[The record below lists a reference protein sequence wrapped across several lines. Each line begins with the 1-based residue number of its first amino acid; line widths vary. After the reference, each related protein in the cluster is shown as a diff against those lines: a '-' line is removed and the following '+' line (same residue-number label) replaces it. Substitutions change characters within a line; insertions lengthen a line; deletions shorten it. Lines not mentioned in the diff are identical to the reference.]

1 MKISL
6 FFCLFFFLISLS
18 GEAAGA
24 AAGSWKFEED
34 DGGSHLVQT
43 VELGSQAA
51 EEDITQLEMRKSVTA
66 AAPPTLRAL
75 SPNSGMMEAA
85 AVIVRIEN
93 DEVMDIA
100 MSGLRA
106 REWVARNIV
115 PYTRT
120 IHITAITVGNEII
133 EHAVEEDEEKA
144 KLSMFLLPA
153 MRNVVKALV
162 YWELDKE
169 IKVSTR
175 TSMLL
180 LCSNCSPPSSGSFNP
195 THKHLVLELLDFL
208 SESQAPF
215 VINVDAFHLY
225 TQASSSSSSSAQQQP
240 PVQYF
245 VFEPNSGLNDTVSR
259 LHYSNF
265 LEAVLDCVFLA
276 MAAVVN
282 QTHEKTMN
290 IPITV
295 ALNSWPSSHELA
307 TTFNANLFNHLQLEC
322 QHQGTPLKPDVEI
335 HIYINDDDGLGVAGI
350 LSLPTTNDLLSS
362 SFSSSST
369 PSDHPRQQ
377 QSPHLRRLLQQEE
390 WCVAKSGQAQSALQT
405 ALDWACGSSEGQVDC
420 SAIQSTGVCYLP
432 NDLEDHCSWAFNQ
445 YFQAHSTGS
454 DSCNFGGTATITT
467 TNPSTSTCTY
477 IGTTGSGNTSTG
489 FNSTSGNGNSS
500 SSSIS
505 NFMQP
510 QPPFWIAVVMAITY
524 LLSGQ
529 AF

>member
-1 MKISL
+1 LGLQALGTLIL
-6 FFCLFFFLISLS
+6 FFLTLGCLSPLGA
-18 GEAAGA
+18 GEVAGA
-24 AAGSWKFEED
+24 AGGSWKFEED

-51 EEDITQLEMRKSVTA
+51 EEDITQLGMRNSVTA

-133 EHAVEEDEEKA
+133 EHAMEEDEEKA

-169 IKVSTR
+169 IQVSTR

-180 LCSNCSPPSSGSFNP
+180 LYSNCSPPSSGSFNP
-195 THKHLVLELLDFL
+195 THKHLVQELLDFL
-208 SESQAPF
+208 SKSQAPF

-225 TQASSSSSSSAQQQP
+225 IEASSSSSSSAQQQP

-245 VFEPNSGLNDTVSR
+245 VFEPNSGVYDTVSR

-295 ALNSWPSSHELA
+295 ALNSWPLSHELA

-322 QHQGTPLKPDVEI
+322 QHQGTPLKPDVGI

-350 LSLPTTNDLLSS
+350 SSLPTTNDLLSS
-362 SFSSSST
+362 SFSSSSST
-369 PSDHPRQQ
+369 PSDHLRQQ

-405 ALDWACGSSEGQVDC
+405 ALDWACGSSQGQGQVDC

-432 NDLEDHCSWAFNQ
+432 NDLQDHCSWAFNQ

-454 DSCNFGGTATITT
+454 DACDFGGTATTT
-467 TNPSTSTCTY
+467 TSNPSKA
-477 IGTTGSGNTSTG
+477 
-489 FNSTSGNGNSS
+489 SS
-500 SSSIS
+500 SSSSSSYSLMILHAFS
-505 NFMQP
+505 S
-510 QPPFWIAVVMAITY
+510 
-524 LLSGQ
+524 LLC
-529 AF
+529 

>member
-1 MKISL
+1 MQASGTLIL
-6 FFCLFFFLISLS
+6 FFLTLGCLSPLGA
-18 GEAAGA
+18 GEVAGA
-24 AAGSWKFEED
+24 AGGNWKFEED

-120 IHITAITVGNEII
+120 IHIAAITVGNEII

-195 THKHLVLELLDFL
+195 THMHLVQELLDFL
-208 SESQAPF
+208 SKSQAPF

-225 TQASSSSSSSAQQQP
+225 IQASSSSAQQQP

-307 TTFNANLFNHLQLEC
+307 TTFNANLFNHLQFEC
-322 QHQGTPLKPDVEI
+322 QHQGTPLKPDAEI

-350 LSLPTTNDLLSS
+350 SSLPTTNDLLSS
-362 SFSSSST
+362 SSSSSSST

-390 WCVAKSGQAQSALQT
+390 WCVAKSGQAQTALQA
-405 ALDWACGSSEGQVDC
+405 ALDWACGTGQGQGQVDC

-432 NDLEDHCSWAFNQ
+432 NDLQDHCSWAFNQ
-445 YFQAHSTGS
+445 YFQAHSTGT
-454 DSCNFGGTATITT
+454 DSCDFGGTATFTT
-467 TNPSTSTCTY
+467 SNPSKA
-477 IGTTGSGNTSTG
+477 
-489 FNSTSGNGNSS
+489 SS
-500 SSSIS
+500 SSSSSSYSLMILHAFS
-505 NFMQP
+505 S
-510 QPPFWIAVVMAITY
+510 
-524 LLSGQ
+524 LLC
-529 AF
+529 

>member
-1 MKISL
+1 MQALGTLIL
-6 FFCLFFFLISLS
+6 FLLTLGCLSPLGA
-18 GEAAGA
+18 GEVAGA
-24 AAGSWKFEED
+24 AGGSWKFEED
-34 DGGSHLVQT
+34 DGSSHLVQT

-75 SPNSGMMEAA
+75 TPNSGMMEAA

-120 IHITAITVGNEII
+120 IHIAAITVGNEII

-195 THKHLVLELLDFL
+195 THMHLVQELLDFL
-208 SESQAPF
+208 SKSQAPF

-225 TQASSSSSSSAQQQP
+225 IQASSSSAQQQP

-282 QTHEKTMN
+282 QTHEKMMN

-307 TTFNANLFNHLQLEC
+307 TTFNANLFNHLQFEC
-322 QHQGTPLKPDVEI
+322 QHQGTPLKPDAEI

-350 LSLPTTNDLLSS
+350 SSLPTTNDLLSS
-362 SFSSSST
+362 SSSSSSST

-390 WCVAKSGQAQSALQT
+390 WCVAKSGQAQTALQA
-405 ALDWACGSSEGQVDC
+405 ALDWACGTGQGQGQVDC

-432 NDLEDHCSWAFNQ
+432 NDLQDHCSWAFNQ
-445 YFQAHSTGS
+445 YFQAHSTGT
-454 DSCNFGGTATITT
+454 DSCDFGGTATFTT
-467 TNPSTSTCTY
+467 SNPSKA
-477 IGTTGSGNTSTG
+477 
-489 FNSTSGNGNSS
+489 SS
-500 SSSIS
+500 SSSSSSSYSLMILHAFS
-505 NFMQP
+505 S
-510 QPPFWIAVVMAITY
+510 
-524 LLSGQ
+524 LLC
-529 AF
+529 

>member
-1 MKISL
+1 M
-6 FFCLFFFLISLS
+6 
-18 GEAAGA
+18 
-24 AAGSWKFEED
+24 
-34 DGGSHLVQT
+34 QT
-43 VELGSQAA
+43 VELGSQAV
-51 EEDITQLEMRKSVTA
+51 EEDITQLEMRKSVTAAAAA

-133 EHAVEEDEEKA
+133 EHAVEEDEEKT

-175 TSMLL
+175 VSMLL
-180 LCSNCSPPSSGSFNP
+180 LSSNCSPPSSGSFNP
-195 THKHLVLELLDFL
+195 THKHLVQELLDFL
-208 SESQAPF
+208 SKSQAPF
-215 VINVDAFHLY
+215 VINVDALHLY
-225 TQASSSSSSSAQQQP
+225 IQASSSSSSSSSAQQQP

-335 HIYINDDDGLGVAGI
+335 HIYINDDDGFGVAGI
-350 LSLPTTNDLLSS
+350 SSLPTTNDLLSS
-362 SFSSSST
+362 SSSSST
-369 PSDHPRQQ
+369 PSDHPREQ

-390 WCVAKSGQAQSALQT
+390 WCVAKSGQAQAALQT
-405 ALDWACGSSEGQVDC
+405 ALDWACGSLQGQGQVDC
-420 SAIQSTGVCYLP
+420 SPIQLNGACYQP
-432 NDLEDHCSWAFNQ
+432 SDLQDHCSWAFNQ

-454 DSCNFGGTATITT
+454 DPCDFGGTATITT
-467 TNPSTSTCTY
+467 TNPSKA
-477 IGTTGSGNTSTG
+477 
-489 FNSTSGNGNSS
+489 SS
-500 SSSIS
+500 SSSSSYSLMILHAFS
-505 NFMQP
+505 S
-510 QPPFWIAVVMAITY
+510 
-524 LLSGQ
+524 LLC
-529 AF
+529 

>member
-1 MKISL
+1 LQASGTLIL
-6 FFCLFFFLISLS
+6 FFLTLGCLSPLGA
-18 GEAAGA
+18 GEVAGA
-24 AAGSWKFEED
+24 AGGNWKFEED

-120 IHITAITVGNEII
+120 IHIAAITVGNEII

-195 THKHLVLELLDFL
+195 THMHLVQELLDFL
-208 SESQAPF
+208 SKSQAPF

-225 TQASSSSSSSAQQQP
+225 IQASSSSAQQQP

-307 TTFNANLFNHLQLEC
+307 TTFNANLFNHLQFEC
-322 QHQGTPLKPDVEI
+322 QHQGTPLKPDAEI

-350 LSLPTTNDLLSS
+350 SSLPTTNDLLSS
-362 SFSSSST
+362 SSSSSSST

-390 WCVAKSGQAQSALQT
+390 WCVAKSGQAQTALQA
-405 ALDWACGSSEGQVDC
+405 ALDWACGTGQGQGQVDC

-432 NDLEDHCSWAFNQ
+432 NDLQDHCSWAFNQ
-445 YFQAHSTGS
+445 YFQAHSTGT
-454 DSCNFGGTATITT
+454 DSCDFGGTATFTT
-467 TNPSTSTCTY
+467 SNPSKA
-477 IGTTGSGNTSTG
+477 
-489 FNSTSGNGNSS
+489 SS
-500 SSSIS
+500 SSSSSSYSLMILHAFS
-505 NFMQP
+505 S
-510 QPPFWIAVVMAITY
+510 
-524 LLSGQ
+524 LLC
-529 AF
+529 

>member
-1 MKISL
+1 L
-6 FFCLFFFLISLS
+6 FFLTLGCLSPLGA
-18 GEAAGA
+18 GEVAGA
-24 AAGSWKFEED
+24 AGGSLKFEEG

-66 AAPPTLRAL
+66 AAAAPPTLRAL
-75 SPNSGMMEAA
+75 SPNSGMMETA

-100 MSGLRA
+100 VSGLRA

-120 IHITAITVGNEII
+120 IHIAAITVGNEII

-195 THKHLVLELLDFL
+195 THKHLVQELLDFL
-208 SESQAPF
+208 SKSQAPF

-225 TQASSSSSSSAQQQP
+225 VQASSSSSSAQQQP

-245 VFEPNSGLNDTVSR
+245 LFEPNSGLNDTVLR

-307 TTFNANLFNHLQLEC
+307 TTFSANLFNHLQLEY

-362 SFSSSST
+362 SSSST

-390 WCVAKSGQAQSALQT
+390 WCVAKSGQAQSALQS
-405 ALDWACGSSEGQVDC
+405 ALDWACGSLQTQGQVDC

-432 NDLEDHCSWAFNQ
+432 NDLTDHCSWAFNQ
-445 YFQAHSTGS
+445 YFQAHSTGT
-454 DSCNFGGTATITT
+454 DACDFGGTATLTT
-467 TNPSTSTCTY
+467 SNPSKA
-477 IGTTGSGNTSTG
+477 
-489 FNSTSGNGNSS
+489 SS
-500 SSSIS
+500 SSSSYSLMILHAFS
-505 NFMQP
+505 SLLCRFHFFRP
-510 QPPFWIAVVMAITY
+510 EAVHIFVQFCFSQD
-524 LLSGQ
+524 LLILVPYNLRL
-529 AF
+529 